1 MREGSIQIDSKDREL
16 ADTDLLE
23 RQARFLLKKVN
34 KAIREYQLIGDGD
47 RIAVAVSGGKDSMSL
62 LRLLLTYRVTQR
74 REVDLIAVHIAVD
87 GATGAQERARDL
99 AAHCRDLGVEY
110 VSEPLPMNEGESWP
124 LSCWRCALNRRRALF
139 LTCDRLGCN
148 KVRIVPTRIR
158 VVPAVLLNLIHHGCL
173 EGIPAKRAF
182 FGGKIT
188 VIRPLIFVP
197 EKEIVLFARRAG
209 YPIGHVECPNTENS
223 ERAYM
228 TNLLRQI
235 EERAP
240 RVKVNLWRDVERKD
254 STKETTG
261 DSGRDNQ
268 QFRGDDGEGADSGT
282 AACCSSSGG

>member
-1 MREGSIQIDSKDREL
+1 M
-16 ADTDLLE
+16 ADTELLE

-34 KAIREYQLIGDGD
+34 KAIREYQLIDDGD
-47 RIAVAVSGGKDSMSL
+47 RIAVAVSGGKDSLSL

-74 REVDLIAVHIAVD
+74 REVELVAVHITVD

-99 AAHCRDLGVEY
+99 AAHCRELGVEY

-124 LSCWRCALNRRRALF
+124 LSCWRCAWNRRRALF
-139 LTCDRLGCN
+139 LTGDRLGCN
-148 KVRIVPTRIR
+148 KVATGHHQDDS
-158 VVPAVLLNLIHHGCL
+158 AQTVLLNLIHHGCV

-197 EKEIVLFARRAG
+197 EKEIALFARRAG
-209 YPIGHVECPNTENS
+209 YPIGHIECPNTENS

-228 TNLLRQI
+228 ADLLRQI
-235 EERAP
+235 EARAP
-240 RVKVNLWRDVERKD
+240 RVKVNLWRAVERKE
-254 STKETTG
+254 SAKETTG

-268 QFRGDDGEGADSGT
+268 QFRGDDGEGADSGA
-282 AACCSSSGG
+282 AACCSRSSR